1 MSTPI
6 EYQRIEYNGKPAYVL
21 VPWEDWRRIKKI
33 MDAQKAQTSGI
44 PQAVVE
50 AHVLRN
56 ESIIKAW
63 REHLGMTQQDLA
75 KRLGVS
81 QSAVVK
87 FERPEA
93 RPRIATIRKIAL
105 ALGLDEKQLMA
116 EEA

>member
-33 MDAQKAQTSGI
+33 VDAQKAQTSGI

-56 ESIIKAW
+56 VSIIKAW
-63 REHLGMTQQDLA
+63 REHLGITQKDLA
-75 KRLGVS
+75 TRLGVS
-81 QSAVVK
+81 QAAVVK
-87 FERPEA
+87 FEHPEA
-93 RPRIATIRKIAL
+93 RPRIATIRKIAA
-105 ALGLDEKQLMA
+105 ALGLNEKQLMA
-116 EEA
+116 DGG